1 MKLKTHK
8 ATAKRTKITT
18 TGKVLRVKSAKSHL
32 LSHKANPTKT
42 DLVVSQSDVRKV
54 KRLTPYN

>member
-8 ATAKRTKITT
+8 ATAKRVKTSA
-18 TGKVLRVKSAKSHL
+18 TGKLLRVKSAKSHL

-42 DLVVSQSDVRKV
+42 DLVVSHADQKRV
-54 KRLTPYN
+54 KRLTPYS